1 MIQLLHTPEG
11 VRDIYGEESRV
22 KELLRA
28 SITDCLHRYGF
39 QDIQTPSFEFFDIF
53 NKERGTVPSK
63 DMYKFF
69 DRDGNTLVLRP
80 DMTPSIARCAAKY
93 FRDES
98 RPLRLCY
105 CGNTYINNNSYQGR
119 LKETTQIGA
128 ELFADA
134 SVLADADLI
143 ALTADCLQAAGLTEF
158 QIEIGNA
165 DFFKGLV
172 EETNLT
178 LEEQEELRV
187 LIKNKNIFGV
197 HDLLSKTAVP
207 EELRELFAKL
217 PELFGSIETL
227 RAVKSQTRNPRALQ
241 ALERL
246 ERLDSL
252 LCAYGCENYVSF
264 DLGMLSKYNYYT
276 GIIFRA
282 ITYGTGEAVAS
293 GGRYNR
299 LAGQFGFDAPAIG
312 MSIALDYL
320 MIALERQNRLPEVKV
335 PVTYVAYTPET
346 MREAAQKA
354 AELRKN
360 GVPAALFEQTQ
371 TGRNE

>member
-11 VRDIYGEESRV
+11 VRDTYGDESRQ
-22 KELLRA
+22 KELLHTE
-28 SITDCLHRYGF
+28 ITRCLHRYGF

-93 FRDES
+93 FREEEK
-98 RPLRLCY
+98 PIRLCY

-128 ELFADA
+128 ELFRDA

-143 ALTADCLQAAGLTEF
+143 ALTADCLRAAGLNEF

-172 EETNLT
+172 EDTCLT
-178 LEEQEELRV
+178 EEEQEELRV
-187 LIKNKNIFGV
+187 LIKNKNIFGA
-197 HDLLSKTAVP
+197 HDLLSKTSVP
-207 EELRELFAKL
+207 AELRELFLKL
-217 PELFGSIETL
+217 PELFGSIDTL
-227 RAVKSQTRNPRALQ
+227 RAVKSRTRNARALR
-241 ALERL
+241 AVERL
-246 ERLDSL
+246 EQLYVL
-252 LCAYGCENYVSF
+252 LCTYGCENYVSF

-293 GGRYNR
+293 GGRYNQ

-312 MSIALDYL
+312 MSITLDYL
-320 MIALERQNRLPEVKV
+320 MIALERQNRLPEAKTQ
-335 PVTYVAYTPET
+335 VTYVTYTPET
-346 MREAAQKA
+346 MAEAAAKA
-354 AELRKN
+354 AALRKN
-360 GVPAALFEQTQ
+360 GTPAALCEQAQ
-371 TGRNE
+371 EKE

>member
-11 VRDIYGEESRV
+11 VRDTYGDESRQ
-22 KELLRA
+22 KELLRTE
-28 SITDCLHRYGF
+28 ITRCLHRYGF

-93 FRDES
+93 FREEEK
-98 RPLRLCY
+98 PIRLCY

-128 ELFADA
+128 ELFRDA

-143 ALTADCLQAAGLTEF
+143 ALTADCLRAAGLNEF

-172 EETNLT
+172 EDTSLT
-178 LEEQEELRV
+178 EEEQEELRV
-187 LIKNKNIFGV
+187 LIKNKNIFGA
-197 HDLLSKTAVP
+197 HDLLSKTSVP
-207 EELRELFAKL
+207 AELRELFLKL
-217 PELFGSIETL
+217 PELFGSIDTL
-227 RAVKSQTRNPRALQ
+227 RAVKSRTQNVRALR

-246 ERLDSL
+246 EQLYAL
-252 LCAYGCENYVSF
+252 LCTYGCENYVSF

-293 GGRYNR
+293 GGRYNQ

-312 MSIALDYL
+312 MSITLDYL
-320 MIALERQNRLPEVKV
+320 MIALERQNRLPEAKTQ
-335 PVTYVAYTPET
+335 VTYVTYTPET
-346 MREAAQKA
+346 MAEAAAKA
-354 AELRKN
+354 AALRKN
-360 GVPAALFEQTQ
+360 GTPAALCEQAQ
-371 TGRNE
+371 AEGKE

>member
-93 FRDES
+93 FRDET

-252 LCAYGCENYVSF
+252 LHAYGCENYVSF

-312 MSIALDYL
+312 MSITLDYL
-320 MIALERQNRLPEVKV
+320 MIALERQNRLPEAEA

-346 MREAAQKA
+346 MEEAAQKA

-360 GVPAALFEQTQ
+360 GVSAALFERTQ

>member
-11 VRDIYGEESRV
+11 VRDIYGAESRQ
-22 KELLRA
+22 KELLRTRIA
-28 SITDCLHRYGF
+28 HCMHTYGF

-93 FRDES
+93 FREEG
-98 RPLRLCY
+98 RPIRLAY

-128 ELFADA
+128 ELFSDA

-143 ALTADCLQAAGLTEF
+143 AMTVDCLKVSGLTEF
-158 QIEIGNA
+158 QIEVGNA

-172 EETNLT
+172 EETSLT
-178 LEEQEELRV
+178 EDEQEELRV
-187 LIKNKNIFGV
+187 LIKNKNIFGAQNLLCKLNIPE
-197 HDLLSKTAVP
+197 DLQ
-207 EELRELFAKL
+207 ELFMRL
-217 PELFGSIETL
+217 PEMFGSIDTIREMKEKT
-227 RAVKSQTRNPRALQ
+227 ANERALK

-246 ERLDSL
+246 EQLYDL
-252 LCAYGCENYVSF
+252 LTAYGCEQYVSF
-264 DLGMLSKYNYYT
+264 DLGMLSKYKYYT

-282 ITYGTGEAVAS
+282 ITYGTGEAIAS
-293 GGRYNR
+293 GGRYNQ
-299 LAGQFGFDAPAIG
+299 LVGQFGFDTPAIG
-312 MSIALDYL
+312 MSITLDYL
-320 MIALERQNRLPEVKV
+320 MIALERQNLLSEEEEEVIMV
-335 PVTYVAYTPET
+335 PFTGPTGK
-346 MREAAQKA
+346 EAVRKA
-354 AELRKN
+354 CELRKK
-360 GVPAALFEQTQ
+360 GKSVVLWEQ
-371 TGRNE
+371 

>member
-93 FRDES
+93 FRDET

-197 HDLLSKTAVP
+197 HDLLSKTAIS

-252 LCAYGCENYVSF
+252 LHAYGCENYVSF

-312 MSIALDYL
+312 MSITLDYL
-320 MIALERQNRLPEVKV
+320 MIALERQNRLPEAEA

-346 MREAAQKA
+346 MKEAAQKA

-360 GVPAALFEQTQ
+360 GVPAALFERTQ
-371 TGRNE
+371 TGRDE

>member
-22 KELLRA
+22 KEMFRA
-28 SITDCLHRYGF
+28 AIADCLHRYGF

-93 FRDES
+93 FRDETK
-98 RPLRLCY
+98 PLRLCY

-143 ALTADCLQAAGLTEF
+143 ALTADCLRAAGLTEF

-197 HDLLSKTAVP
+197 QSLLSKTAVP
-207 EELRELFAKL
+207 EGLRELFAKL

-227 RAVKSQTRNPRALQ
+227 RAVKSRTQNARALL

-246 ERLDSL
+246 ERLYEL

-264 DLGMLSKYNYYT
+264 DLGMLSKYKYYT

-282 ITYGTGEAVAS
+282 ITYGAGEAVAS
-293 GGRYNR
+293 GGRYNQ
-299 LAGQFGFDAPAIG
+299 LAGQFGFDVPAIG
-312 MSIALDYL
+312 MSITLDYL
-320 MIALERQNRLPEVKV
+320 MIALERQNRLPEAKA
-335 PVTYVAYTPET
+335 PVTYVTYTPET
-346 MREAAQKA
+346 MREAARKA

-360 GVPAALFEQTQ
+360 GIPAALCEQAQ
-371 TGRNE
+371 TGRDE